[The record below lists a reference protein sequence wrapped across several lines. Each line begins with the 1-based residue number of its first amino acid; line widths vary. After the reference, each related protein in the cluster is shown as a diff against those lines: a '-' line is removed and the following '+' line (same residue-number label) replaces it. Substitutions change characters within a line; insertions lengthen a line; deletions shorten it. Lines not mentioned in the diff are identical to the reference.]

1 MSKGNAKDQA
11 KFVEL
16 PNAEEGKV
24 IVRFPPEASGYLHIG
39 HAKAALL
46 NQYYQQKF
54 KGQLIMRFDDTNPA
68 KENADFEKVIKED
81 LDLLGIKPDRW
92 THSSD
97 LFDLMLEYCEKLIKE
112 GNAYVDDTD
121 SETMRKEREARI
133 ESKNRDL
140 PAEKNLELWN
150 EMKSGTEAGQKC
162 CVRIKM
168 DMKNNNGAL
177 RDPTIYRCKPE
188 PHVRTGNK
196 YKDDPR
202 MPTVRGIL
210 RHGLTVEALQQF
222 IIAQGGSRA
231 IVVMEWDKIWATNKK
246 VIDPIAPRYTAL
258 DSTDDLVAINVKE
271 AVEKRNIA
279 LHQKNEAIG
288 TKNVYYGSKLLIER
302 VDAEQIQSGDTVT
315 FVNWGNMKIT
325 DVVKDN
331 DKITTIEADLD
342 LENTNYKKTLKA
354 TWLTDYEEDPNVV
367 VEAHFYDHIIT
378 KPVLDKDEDF
388 KGAVNRDSFH
398 SSNFVGEPALKDV
411 KKSEI
416 IQIQRK
422 GFFIC
427 DEPYDGKKIVLI
439 AIPDGAKKAPANKMV
454 AQRFPVSEITESTV
468 LGEKLEFKTS
478 GQSTSNRFLK
488 AAMSET
494 FASYSE
500 DDLSKMGIPTE
511 RLINLYEKWA
521 HGGFGMIC
529 TGNVL
534 IDHKHL
540 ELPGNVVISTE
551 TDSEEKRQQ
560 LKVLATAMRSGGSLA
575 IVQLNHCGRQ
585 TPSNINP
592 TPFSASDVQLTKR
605 VKTTFGKPI
614 PLSVEQIR
622 TEVIDRFVYAAR
634 ICFEAGFNGVSLS
647 VRCVNDCVDRIARCS
662 RAEIPAE
669 SGFIVGI
676 KLNSADCP
684 ETDSLEEVIEIARKF
699 DLFFI
704 EFAAALKPVI
714 RNAVIYLTG
723 GFRNLP
729 NKILNHGIQSA
740 PFNYFETDY
749 AMSGLQAISHMAQ
762 AGRTTFSEANGDP
775 CYMISDLTTEKEA
788 ENFQKGAM
796 QHLTAV
802 VKTEALEGRPYVGFF
817 EYKPGRNYSFFG
829 SCFVRCIF
837 NLYSR
842 WIGFKQ

>member
-196 YKDDPR
+196 YKVYPTYDFACPIVDSVEGVTHALRTTEYTDRDQQYSRICDMLGIRKPYIWAYSRLNMKNTVMSKRKLAWLVEEKIVDGWDDPR

-258 DSTDDLVAINVKE
+258 DSTDDLVAINVKGQE

-439 AIPDGAKKAPANKMV
+439 AIPDGAKKAPAK
-454 AQRFPVSEITESTV
+454 
-468 LGEKLEFKTS
+468 
-478 GQSTSNRFLK
+478 
-488 AAMSET
+488 
-494 FASYSE
+494 
-500 DDLSKMGIPTE
+500 
-511 RLINLYEKWA
+511 
-521 HGGFGMIC
+521 
-529 TGNVL
+529 
-534 IDHKHL
+534 
-540 ELPGNVVISTE
+540 
-551 TDSEEKRQQ
+551 
-560 LKVLATAMRSGGSLA
+560 
-575 IVQLNHCGRQ
+575 
-585 TPSNINP
+585 
-592 TPFSASDVQLTKR
+592 
-605 VKTTFGKPI
+605 
-614 PLSVEQIR
+614 
-622 TEVIDRFVYAAR
+622 
-634 ICFEAGFNGVSLS
+634 
-647 VRCVNDCVDRIARCS
+647 
-662 RAEIPAE
+662 
-669 SGFIVGI
+669 
-676 KLNSADCP
+676 
-684 ETDSLEEVIEIARKF
+684 
-699 DLFFI
+699 
-704 EFAAALKPVI
+704 
-714 RNAVIYLTG
+714 
-723 GFRNLP
+723 
-729 NKILNHGIQSA
+729 
-740 PFNYFETDY
+740 
-749 AMSGLQAISHMAQ
+749 
-762 AGRTTFSEANGDP
+762 
-775 CYMISDLTTEKEA
+775 
-788 ENFQKGAM
+788 
-796 QHLTAV
+796 
-802 VKTEALEGRPYVGFF
+802 
-817 EYKPGRNYSFFG
+817 
-829 SCFVRCIF
+829 
-837 NLYSR
+837 
-842 WIGFKQ
+842 